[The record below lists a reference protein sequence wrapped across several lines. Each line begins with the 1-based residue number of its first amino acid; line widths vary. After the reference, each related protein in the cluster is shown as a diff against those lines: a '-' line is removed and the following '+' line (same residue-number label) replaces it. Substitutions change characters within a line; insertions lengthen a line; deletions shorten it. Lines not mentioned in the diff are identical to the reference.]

1 MKLDREKILNS
12 MAFLNAIATNL
23 LGDAVQCEDET
34 MRKAIILEYD
44 ALDVALECM
53 KKVSEELK

>member
-1 MKLDREKILNS
+1 MKLDRGKILKS

-23 LGDAVQCEDET
+23 LGDAVQCEDEVLRT
-34 MRKAIILEYD
+34 AIILEYD